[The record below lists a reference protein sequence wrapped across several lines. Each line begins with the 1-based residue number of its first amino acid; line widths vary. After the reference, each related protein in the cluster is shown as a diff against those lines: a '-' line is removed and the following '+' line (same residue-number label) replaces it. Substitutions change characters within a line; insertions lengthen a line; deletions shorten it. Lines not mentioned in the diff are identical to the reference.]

1 MKKRKIFYGF
11 IAVILIGAIA
21 AHFLIPGIALN
32 IITNY
37 EPYTFEK
44 VLNNP
49 DMRVNYGIGD
59 YQSPKDYGYDFE
71 DIDYISLDSTALN
84 GWYISAEK
92 PSGKCM
98 VIIHGRTSNRL
109 KTMKYLALV
118 DSFHL
123 DTAYNVFIP
132 DLRNSGKSARAKTLM
147 GYKFGEDVA
156 ASLMMLNRQY
166 HQDTMILYGFSM
178 GAMAI
183 ANVVGRPE
191 LNSMIKE
198 NNIHIEKI
206 ILDSPLAN
214 VKETLRDQTSSIPL
228 SNIYF
233 DRIFHLYSNQING
246 FGEKMR
252 LSGLLPK
259 NIPTLI
265 LQSKDDHLTLVKNL
279 DTEIQTMKDFEQL
292 QVTYF
297 EGPDHVRIFQDTT
310 TKVNYLKSV
319 QAFLLAN

>member
-1 MKKRKIFYGF
+1 MKKRKFLYGL
-11 IAVILIGAIA
+11 IILIFSGSIA
-21 AHFLIPGIALN
+21 AHFLLPGIALD

-44 VLNNP
+44 VLGNP

-59 YQSPKDYGYDFE
+59 YESPNDYGYDFN
-71 DIDYISLDSTALN
+71 DIDYISLDGTALN
-84 GWYISAEK
+84 GWYINAKK
-92 PSGKCM
+92 PRGKCM

-123 DTAYNVFIP
+123 DTAYNIFIP
-132 DLRNSGKSARAKTLM
+132 DLRNSGKSAKAKTLM

-156 ASLMMLNRQY
+156 ASLIMLNKQY
-166 HQDTMILYGFSM
+166 HQDTMLLYGFSM

-191 LNSMIKE
+191 LSSMIEEKD
-198 NNIHIEKI
+198 IHIEKI

-228 SNIYF
+228 SSIYF
-233 DRIFHLYSNQING
+233 ERIFHLYSNQING
-246 FGEKMR
+246 FGEHMR
-252 LSGLLPK
+252 LSELLPK
-259 NIPTLI
+259 NIPTLV
-265 LQSKDDHLTLVKNL
+265 LQSRDDHLTLIKNL
-279 DTEIQTMKDFEQL
+279 EAEIQTMKDYSHL
-292 QVTYF
+292 KVCYF

-310 TKVNYLKSV
+310 TKINYLQSV
-319 QAFLLAN
+319 EAFLEAE